1 MRVDGRTLGE
11 REDEGTGSSRLALVL
26 ATVTAPAAAR
36 SVREMRG

>member
-1 MRVDGRTLGE
+1 MMVDVRTLGE
-11 REDEGTGSSRLALVL
+11 REDEGTGSSRLAL